1 MLANAGAKAS
11 YRVVSHHDM
20 NEFGHYINGGGGGGG
35 GVCARARVFCVV
47 LRLPDCLRAEIM
59 LVTVE
64 HHQVAK
70 QLSQGKF
77 ISTLAVLL
85 E

>member
-20 NEFGHYINGGGGGGG
+20 HEFGHYINYG
-35 GVCARARVFCVV
+35 GVVCACVFCVV